1 VRNDRFFV
9 SVFVKGF
16 VSNSANIRVACVI
29 IMPLL
34 IAYWGAEVLFS
45 AIGVLL
51 CGSVLV
57 LPDFDLI
64 PPVRP
69 QSLISNEGMKGLW

>member
-1 VRNDRFFV
+1 
-9 SVFVKGF
+9 
-16 VSNSANIRVACVI
+16 
-29 IMPLL
+29 MPPL
-34 IAYWGAEVLFS
+34 IAYWGAEVMFS

-64 PPVRP
+64 PPFDLK
-69 QSLISNEGMKGLW
+69 SLFSNEEMKRRWWW